1 MAQAQVSGKS
11 ASART
16 RKSTAT
22 TQTKQRTAAKK
33 APAKRAAAS
42 PKKSAAPAAKGDKR
56 HAMIAEIAF
65 YYAEQRGF
73 QGDMEMDDWL
83 RAEAEVDA
91 RLTKKRKPKAG

>member
-1 MAQAQVSGKS
+1 MAMAQAQVPGKS

-16 RKSTAT
+16 RKST
-22 TQTKQRTAAKK
+22 TQTKQRTTTKK
-33 APAKRAAAS
+33 APAKRASAS
-42 PKKSAAPAAKGDKR
+42 PRKSAASTAKGDQR

-73 QGDMEMDDWL
+73 QGDMAMDDWL

-91 RLTKKRKPKAG
+91 RLAGKRRTKTG